1 MDTRSEP
8 KLTIDDLG
16 RAAAV
21 CRSTL
26 EPALDEDWT
35 ARAGDL
41 SWTCQRTLDHVVDT
55 LFYYAVMLA
64 TRATARPVIPRN
76 GDPDR
81 SPRELLAVVDSATAV
96 LAEVV
101 RAAPPKTRAF
111 HPAGMTDPEGFIAMG
126 CEEILIHT
134 SDIAEGLRRPC
145 HPPLDLVERVL
156 WRLFPWAPPGHD
168 PWLTLRWACGRVA
181 LPDRERL
188 DPNWYWHSA
197 PLSEWDG
204 AIKRRTAPPAWS

>member
-1 MDTRSEP
+1 MDARP
-8 KLTIDDLG
+8 NPGLTVDDLV

-41 SWTCQRTLDHVVDT
+41 TWTCQRTLDHVVDT

-64 TRATARPVIPRN
+64 TRATARPVMPRN
-76 GDPDR
+76 GDLARTPI
-81 SPRELLAVVDSATAV
+81 ELLAIVESAAAV

-101 RAAPPKTRAF
+101 RAAPAGTLAF
-111 HPAGMTDPEGFIAMG
+111 HPAGPTDGEGFVALG

-134 SDIAEGLRRPC
+134 SDIAIGLGRPC
-145 HPPLDLVERVL
+145 LPPLDLAERVL
-156 WRLFPWAPPGHD
+156 WRLFPWAPPEHD

-204 AIKRRTAPPAWS
+204 TVKRRTAPPAWT